1 MCLRS
6 LIKTIYWWRIPSPP
20 KKWQSQLCVYSPTTF
35 YPKTVL
41 GPVPYPMSPVPDYD
55 MGKVQKLESQE
66 LYPFPVPM
74 LI

>member
-1 MCLRS
+1 MA
-6 LIKTIYWWRIPSPP
+6 ITIMHILAYNI
-20 KKWQSQLCVYSPTTF
+20 F